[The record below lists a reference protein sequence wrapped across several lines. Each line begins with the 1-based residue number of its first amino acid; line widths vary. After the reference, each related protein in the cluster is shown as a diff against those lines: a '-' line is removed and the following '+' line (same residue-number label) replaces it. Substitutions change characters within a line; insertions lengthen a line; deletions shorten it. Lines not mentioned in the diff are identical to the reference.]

1 MSNPSIYFY
10 IPRKQWPSA
19 HLLEDA
25 AAYWQWQNSLRYGQG
40 RYNWTLQT
48 YLQLRHHGV
57 DCELV
62 GTMPEEGIILAH
74 SDFFPDN
81 LRPNG
86 RQLLVCL
93 RADQRH
99 HNYAQLHVIQ
109 NRRDVMTTWSSELW
123 PTAYMPHWPQSGLI
137 ARDGARGD
145 RFETVAFF
153 GQEGNLAPELQDP
166 SWVAQLT
173 ELGLS
178 WRVVPFESWHDYSAV
193 DVVMAVRS
201 FDENPYDQKPA
212 SKLYNCWMAGVPGIL
227 GPESAYMAE
236 REGDR
241 DYVEVRSV
249 AEAVDTLRRLR
260 DDRGLRRGIVAQ
272 GLRRAEALSP
282 AGLSA
287 TWVRFLE
294 EVARPAYGS
303 WVGLSGQKQAQFL
316 IDRNF
321 RRRVRKVRAKLG
333 LLG

>member
-10 IPRKQWPSA
+10 IPQKHWPSA
-19 HLLEDA
+19 HLMEDA
-25 AAYWQWQNSLRYGQG
+25 TAYWQWQNSLRYGQG

-48 YLQLRHHGV
+48 YLQLKNHGF

-62 GTMPEEGIILAH
+62 GEIPTSGIILAH
-74 SDFFPDN
+74 SDFLPDN
-81 LRPNG
+81 LRPNE

-93 RADQRH
+93 RADQSH

-109 NRRDVMTTWSSELW
+109 NRRDEMTTWSRELW

-137 ARDGARGD
+137 PRGARGD

-166 SWVAQLT
+166 SWVAQLA

-178 WRVVPFESWHDYSAV
+178 WKVVPFESWHDYSAV

-201 FDENPYDQKPA
+201 FDDNPYDQKPA

-236 REGDR
+236 RQSDR

-249 AEAVDTLRRLR
+249 AEAVGALRRLR
-260 DDRGLRRGIVAQ
+260 DDRELRRGIVAQ

-282 AGLSA
+282 AGLSG
-287 TWVRFLE
+287 TWARFLA
-294 EVARPAYGS
+294 EVAGPAYGS

-316 IDRNF
+316 VDRNF
-321 RRRVRKVRAKLG
+321 RRRVRKVRATLG
-333 LLG
+333 VLG